1 MTTARLRLQGVRLR
15 PDSRVLDDRTLIAGS
30 NNSGMSS
37 VLDVL
42 HFVLNLS
49 DARDAARAEAEKWP
63 IVLLARQLLASA
75 EQDTCLP
82 GITTQTSE
90 LSQRRHNSPATLEK
104 LMRAAEAAARLWLV
118 ALALL
123 ALALALGIRSPR
135 VSPSAPRQESAPCGV
150 IRLATPRVPRAP
162 GSPVRLPAP
171 SSFCVLTA

>member
-90 LSQRRHNSPATLEK
+90 LSQRRHGPPATIEE

-123 ALALALGIRSPR
+123 ALALGIRSPR
-135 VSPSAPRQESAPCGV
+135 ISPSAPRQESAPCGV